1 MTYQTTSI
9 GAINSLKTEL
19 EKLIPISEVNNK
31 KLKKKFRLEFNYNSN
46 HLEGNTLTYGQT
58 QLLLLFDK
66 SSGDVPVSDIEE
78 MKAHDAALTLIE
90 EMAKEKDR
98 PLTEQFIKELNKM
111 ILVKPFWKDAINF
124 DGTPTRKKIE
134 IGQYKTLPNSVRLR
148 NGEIHEYASPEET
161 PAKMGDLISW
171 YHDNLDTMH
180 PVQLAAEFH
189 YKFVCIHPFD
199 DGNGRVARLIMN
211 YILLKNDYP
220 PVIIKAA
227 DKESYLTALQKADT
241 GNVPALIEYIEKQMI
256 WSLELSIRAAR
267 NEEIEEFGDIEKE
280 IEILKR
286 AKLTKSKIFK
296 TPKVSFETFNHI
308 NDDLWNPLNKFLSKF
323 DDFFAETYNEEYIDG
338 IKIEKT
344 KTIHSPLLST
354 QRMFSDRVVTMKK
367 YVVFGH
373 YLEEEDISGIQ
384 WKRKMLSLKSASK
397 KIDYSITLTLQ
408 LEESGY
414 RINITESNSNSL
426 TIFNAAARL
435 KLFEVENEYK
445 TLFMTDAIEG
455 IIRIVSNHMLE
466 IIKSDQE
473 S

>member
-1 MTYQTTSI
+1 MKYQTTSI
-9 GAINSLKTEL
+9 GTINSLKTEL
-19 EKLIPISEVNNK
+19 DKLIPVSEENNR

-90 EMAKEKDR
+90 EMTKEKDR

-171 YHDNLDTMH
+171 YQENLNTLH

-211 YILLKNDYP
+211 YILVKNDYP
-220 PVIIKAA
+220 PVIIKAD

-256 WSLELSIRAAR
+256 WSLELSIKAAK

-286 AKLTKSKIFK
+286 EKLTKSKIFK
-296 TPKVSFETFNHI
+296 TPKVSFEVFNHI
-308 NDDLWNPLNKFLSKF
+308 NDDLWNPLNNFLSKF
-323 DDFFAETYNEEYIDG
+323 NDFFAETNSECYVNH
-338 IKIEKT
+338 T
-344 KTIHSPLLST
+344 KTDTNKVFLPIQMILNRKPYH
-354 QRMFSDRVVTMKK
+354 
-367 YVVFGH
+367 VFGH
-373 YLEEEDISGIQ
+373 DLEEENISEIQ
-384 WKRKMLSLKSASK
+384 WKRKMLSMKSASK
-397 KIDYSITLTLQ
+397 RIDYSITLTLQ
-408 LEESGY
+408 LKESAY
-414 RINITESNSNSL
+414 TITITESNTNSL
-426 TIFNAAARL
+426 TIFNTADRL
-435 KLFEVENEYK
+435 KLLEVENEYK

-455 IIRIVSNHMLE
+455 IIKTVSTHLLE

-473 S
+473 E